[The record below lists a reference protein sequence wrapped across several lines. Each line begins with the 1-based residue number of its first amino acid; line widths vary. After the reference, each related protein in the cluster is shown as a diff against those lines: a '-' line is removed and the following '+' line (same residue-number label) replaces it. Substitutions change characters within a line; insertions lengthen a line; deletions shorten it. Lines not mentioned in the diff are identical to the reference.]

1 MEIPQARRHEIA
13 LAMVAAMR
21 EQEKQ
26 GAAANI
32 SPPGIKVLL
41 ELFDERA
48 EEIAKLREE
57 NGRLVDKVVAAEERQ
72 LTPGELEDRSAEA
85 ETDQRTIASLRKDLE
100 EERAWNN
107 RLRAQLEELRAWI
120 PVNCNETNVLR
131 ERVAQLEL
139 AAKRLQGI
147 VEDCARLKATAERHL
162 ERAFDAERQLGSE
175 REAHGATRLELAA
188 AMNDRSLLELRLND
202 MAERF
207 ADLSELVLQE
217 DNGPGVV
224 VIELGVQI
232 L

>member
-1 MEIPQARRHEIA
+1 MEIPRARRREIA

-21 EQEKQ
+21 EQATQ
-26 GAAANI
+26 GAAANL
-32 SPPGIKVLL
+32 SPPGIEVLL
-41 ELFDERA
+41 GLLDERA

-72 LTPGELEDRSAEA
+72 LTPEELEDRSAEA
-85 ETDQRTIASLRKDLE
+85 ETDHRTICRLMKDLE
-100 EERAWNN
+100 EERAWTA
-107 RLRAQLEELRAWI
+107 RLRAQLEQLRARE
-120 PVNCNETNVLR
+120 PQTCNEANALR
-131 ERVAQLEL
+131 EQVAQLEL
-139 AAKRLQGI
+139 AAKHHQGI

-188 AMNDRSLLELRLND
+188 AMNDRSLLELRLSD

-217 DNGPGVV
+217 DDGPGVV